1 MAAKRRWTLT
11 AWWTHSAGREIFS
24 PFWLPTTNWN
34 GKRALSFY
42 LSFFFLAFDGVIAA
56 AVFDWYRTRK
66 EEMEWRGFLK
76 EGGRVHQA
84 AGPKGVELDS
94 VGFVPSTKEKNRRE
108 KREESDG
115 KREESW
121 RIIASFW
128 MWQEQRA
135 PAPQN
140 RWPPASLP
148 FVICLAYS
156 LGPCRQRRRL
166 ADDFIEILMTAA
178 VGRLRSW
185 PWWWW
190 WWLETRSMR
199 RLAFWLNT
207 HSICPA
213 ARSARERKRLDHHTT
228 KMQDGWT
235 DNAIH

>member
-1 MAAKRRWTLT
+1 MNAFGWTRDFFPFLT
-11 AWWTHSAGREIFS
+11 SHDQLKWETG
-24 PFWLPTTNWN
+24 
-34 GKRALSFY
+34 
-42 LSFFFLAFDGVIAA
+42 SFFLSIFFLLGVRWRYCCCCFRLISNEKGGDGVKG
-56 AVFDWYRTRK
+56 V
-66 EEMEWRGFLK
+66 LK

-84 AGPKGVELDS
+84 AGPKWVELDS